1 MSTMTRLSVSHS
13 AVILGGALLASVAVA
28 GCSSGS
34 SGSASAASSAPAAG
48 GAAYDSAGVAGTKS
62 EAVTTDGN
70 AAPLTVTAD
79 RSIVIHADTTVRVTD
94 VNAATTRLTTIAAEH
109 RATIATQATSN
120 GVTPV
125 PIDQAAGSDGLTK
138 ACASVGCPSGYASS
152 VTTLRVA
159 NSGVDALL
167 NDVAAM
173 GTVEASARTSDDV
186 TADVADVAARVANA
200 RASLARVRALMDRAT
215 TVGDVVALEGEMSK
229 RQGDLEALE
238 ARQRTLADQSAQA
251 TVSVTLLSTDAPA
264 PVSESDTGFLAG
276 LRTGWNAFTSALTA
290 SLTLIG
296 AAVPFLVVLIPL
308 ALIARWGLRRS
319 RRAATEQTTSA

>member
-1 MSTMTRLSVSHS
+1 
-13 AVILGGALLASVAVA
+13 
-28 GCSSGS
+28 
-34 SGSASAASSAPAAG
+34 
-48 GAAYDSAGVAGTKS
+48 
-62 EAVTTDGN
+62 
-70 AAPLTVTAD
+70 
-79 RSIVIHADTTVRVTD
+79 
-94 VNAATTRLTTIAAEH
+94 
-109 RATIATQATSN
+109 
-120 GVTPV
+120 
-125 PIDQAAGSDGLTK
+125 
-138 ACASVGCPSGYASS
+138 
-152 VTTLRVA
+152 
-159 NSGVDALL
+159 
-167 NDVAAM
+167 M

-229 RQGDLEALE
+229 RQSDLEALE

-251 TVSVTLLSTDAPA
+251 TVTVTLLSTDAPA